1 MSTAVLEKPAEGTLA
16 TVRRGLALSPEL
28 RPGLAGTVALALVQ
42 MGGRVAGPIAVQQG
56 IDHGIRAAGGPDLHV
71 VTMVVA
77 LTVAALAASTA
88 AGYLMTRRLFTVSE
102 TALGALR
109 SRTFRHIHDLSMLH
123 QQSERRGSMV
133 SRVTSDIDQ
142 ISQFLQTGGVMLL
155 VSGGQLIVSTLVML
169 IYSWQLTLVVLLAFG
184 PAVLVIRLYQKR
196 LAAVY
201 RAVRER
207 TGVLLGAVAESVVGA
222 TVIRVYGVAG
232 RTEQKLDTSIETLRV
247 AQQKAL
253 RTSVTSFSSGELGAG
268 VALAAVVVVGVLLG
282 VDGSLSVGK
291 LTAFLFLVTL
301 FIQPVQI
308 ATDVLNDAQNAVA
321 GWRRVLDVLDVEPD
335 VADPDA
341 AGVPLPPGPL
351 SVTFRNVS
359 FHYPDGPTVLS
370 EVDLDIPARTRV
382 AVVGETGSGKTTFA
396 KLLTRLMD
404 PAAGSVLLSGTPL
417 DQVRFDSLRSRVVMV
432 PQDGFLFDATVA
444 ENIRFARPELTDD
457 DLDLA
462 FVELGLS
469 DWVAGLPQGLATPV
483 GERGEALSVGE
494 RQLVA
499 LVRAYVAD
507 PDLLVLDEATSA
519 VDPATEVRLQR
530 ALDAV
535 TRGRTTVAIAHRL
548 STAQS
553 ADEVIVVDA
562 GRVVQRG
569 RTPSWSATPSRST
582 AGSTRAGS
590 SRRGEA
596 PARRCAGAP
605 VPSAS
610 VELDHKLL
618 VADDRDLGAQRLPD
632 HRGPQVLQH
641 GRQVGRG
648 RAVQVGAGRGDLEG
662 RLLPAALAHLDD
674 LARLEPVRRP
684 VHLLAVHGEVTVR
697 DQLAG
702 LVDRAG
708 QAGPV
713 HGRVEAAFEQRD
725 HGLAG
730 LAGTP
735 VGVVVGLAHLR
746 FADVV
751 LVPEALLLQ
760 QPDLVVGLLA
770 PAAAVHAGRER
781 PLLEVLH
788 ALLSQRDAERP
799 RQLGLGSRVVHK
811 ASGKFWAC
819 GSCYG

>member
-1 MSTAVLEKPAEGTLA
+1 MTSGVLETPEEGTLA

-28 RPGLAGTVALALVQ
+28 RPGLAGTVALAMVQ
-42 MGGRVAGPIAVQQG
+42 MAGRVAVPIAVQQG
-56 IDHGIRAAGGPDLHV
+56 IDKGIRAAGGPDLRV
-71 VTMVVA
+71 VTVIVA
-77 LTVAALAASTA
+77 LTAVALILSTV

-109 SRTFRHIHDLSMLH
+109 AKTFRHIHDLSMLH

-133 SRVTSDIDQ
+133 SRVTSDVDQ
-142 ISQFLQTGGVMLL
+142 ISQFLQTGGIMLL
-155 VSGGQLIVSTLVML
+155 LASGQLIVSTVVMAV
-169 IYSWQLTLVVLLAFG
+169 YSWQLTLVVLLSFG
-184 PAVLVIRLYQKR
+184 PAVLVIRLFQKR

-207 TGVLLGAVAESVVGA
+207 TGVMLGAVAESVVGA
-222 TVIRVYGVAG
+222 TVIRAYGVAG
-232 RTEQKLDTSIETLRV
+232 RTEQKLDTSIESLRV

-268 VALAAVVVVGVLLG
+268 LALAAVVVVGVLLG
-282 VDGSLSVGK
+282 VDGGLTVGK

-335 VADPDA
+335 VADPDDN
-341 AGVPLPPGPL
+341 GVPLPPGPL
-351 SVTFRNVS
+351 SVRFRDVS
-359 FHYPDGPTVLS
+359 FNYPGGPTVLAG
-370 EVDLDIPARTRV
+370 VDLDIPARTRV

-404 PAAGSVLLSGTPL
+404 PAAGEVLLSETPL
-417 DQVRFDSLRSRVVMV
+417 STVRFASLRSRVVMV

-444 ENIRFARPELTDD
+444 ENVRFARPELTDD

-462 FVELGLS
+462 FVELGLA
-469 DWVAGLPQGLATPV
+469 DWVAGLPHGLETPV

-569 RTPSWSATPSRST
+569 PHT
-582 AGSTRAGS
+582 
-590 SRRGEA
+590 
-596 PARRCAGAP
+596 
-605 VPSAS
+605 
-610 VELDHKLL
+610 
-618 VADDRDLGAQRLPD
+618 Q
-632 HRGPQVLQH
+632 
-641 GRQVGRG
+641 
-648 RAVQVGAGRGDLEG
+648 
-662 RLLPAALAHLDD
+662 
-674 LARLEPVRRP
+674 
-684 VHLLAVHGEVTVR
+684 
-697 DQLAG
+697 
-702 LVDRAG
+702 
-708 QAGPV
+708 
-713 HGRVEAAFEQRD
+713 
-725 HGLAG
+725 
-730 LAGTP
+730 
-735 VGVVVGLAHLR
+735 
-746 FADVV
+746 
-751 LVPEALLLQ
+751 LLQ
-760 QPDLVVGLLA
+760 DTDSIYAKLYA
-770 PAAAVHAGRER
+770 SW
-781 PLLEVLH
+781 LE
-788 ALLSQRDAERP
+788 QTR
-799 RQLGLGSRVVHK
+799 
-811 ASGKFWAC
+811 
-819 GSCYG
+819 